1 MSTLLERLWY
11 PDSAESW
18 SRKLALSPLLLA
30 EGAFRAGVG
39 LRGALYDRG
48 LLKSH
53 RPEGPRIVSVG
64 NLNVGGA
71 GKTPLTIHLANRLQQ
86 QGERVVVL
94 TRGYGRTSQVPVEIS
109 AHVPRPTVG
118 EAGDEPLLI
127 ADSCPGVPVLVGSNR
142 VALAGEA
149 VARHRASVLLL
160 DDGLQ
165 HRRLARDL
173 DVVVID
179 ASARFGNGH
188 LMPRGPLREP
198 LAALS
203 RASLACL
210 RVSQGVEVPRL
221 ELPIPYFVA
230 RYLPGGWRDEQGRSL
245 PLAALTG
252 GGVVALTAI
261 ARPSA
266 FQSTLVGAGLRVEQ
280 LISYPDHHPFTE
292 AELEAARAAAAGRV
306 IVTTEKDRLRLPS
319 GFPAWAL
326 RMELRIEE
334 GAELLERA
342 LAPGARHGSGPAPA

>member
-11 PDSAESW
+11 PASAESW
-18 SRKLALSPLLLA
+18 ARKLALSPLLLA

-48 LLKSH
+48 LLQSH
-53 RPEGPRIVSVG
+53 RPPGPRIISVG

-94 TRGYGRTSQVPVEIS
+94 TRGYGRASQIPVEIS
-109 AHVPRPTVG
+109 AQVPRPSVR

-127 ADSCPGVPVLVGSNR
+127 ADCCPGVPVLVGSDR
-142 VALAGEA
+142 VALAGQA
-149 VARHRASVLLL
+149 VDRHRATVLLL

-179 ASARFGNGH
+179 AAARFGNGH

-198 LAALS
+198 LGALA
-203 RASLACL
+203 RASLACM
-210 RVSQGVEVPRL
+210 RVSPGGEVPRL

-230 RYLPGGWRDEQGRSL
+230 RYLPSGWRDEQGRDQ
-245 PLAALTG
+245 PLSALA

-266 FQSTLVGAGLRVEQ
+266 FQATLVGAGLQVEQ
-280 LISYPDHHPFTE
+280 LITYPDHHPFSD
-292 AELEAARAAAAGRV
+292 AELEAARGAAAGRV
-306 IVTTEKDRLRLPS
+306 IVTTEKDRLRLPP
-319 GFPAWAL
+319 GFPAWTL
-326 RMELRIEE
+326 RMALRIEE
-334 GAELLERA
+334 GAPLLERA
-342 LAPGARHGSGPAPA
+342 LAPAGGGPPPA